1 MTSKSKT
8 GPEKVSEPKEG
19 PRWEKYPAGL
29 SIGLE
34 LELGVAVGNAR
45 SAIELAGNRVSQSTD
60 FDLIASR
67 LKSEANWELNQVGS
81 PLENELSSANAYYII
96 VESPDGDIV
105 GFCSVRIHTVGK
117 EKLSGFLANYYRR
130 IYGAGEPAI
139 AAEELPPP
147 ALRASGTIGF
157 VSDLHIDQ
165 RQTGRFSSS
174 SLMMLA
180 LSTCAMKFDPELI
193 YGFISDRQ
201 VKRGL
206 GARYLV
212 PGLYPAALHWLVDP
226 PWDPKDWMLCVSREE
241 YRYLFRKYPI
251 LMEPSV
257 NRALSGVRD

>member
-8 GPEKVSEPKEG
+8 KPTNDSKPKKG
-19 PRWEKYPAGL
+19 RRWEKYPAGL

-34 LELGVAVGNAR
+34 LELGVTVSSAR
-45 SAIELAGNRVSQSTD
+45 SAIELAGNRVKQSTD
-60 FDLIASR
+60 FDVIANR
-67 LKSEANWELNQVGS
+67 LKSEANWDLNQVGS
-81 PLENELSSANAYYII
+81 PLENELSSANAYYIT
-96 VESPDGDIV
+96 VENADGQIV
-105 GFCSVRIHTVGK
+105 GFCSVRIHTVGD
-117 EKLSGFLANYYRR
+117 EKLSGFLSNYYRR
-130 IYGAGEPAI
+130 IYGNGKSAI

-147 ALRASGTIGF
+147 ALKASGTIGF

-165 RQTGRFSSS
+165 QQTGKFSSS

-193 YGFISDRQ
+193 YGFVSDRQ

-212 PGLYPAALHWLVDP
+212 PGLYPAALHWLVQP

-257 NRALSGVRD
+257 NRALGGVSN